1 MKSTYVILSELKVEP
16 YKKRSIL
23 FSSIFVGLNIL
34 DFVETK
40 IALAN
45 GLTELNP
52 VANIVFAL
60 GIAEFFEAATTLIVL
75 LCFYLLYKIDP
86 KLACNFSCASLIFLL
101 GIVIWN
107 LIQMVLG

>member
-1 MKSTYVILSELKVEP
+1 MKSTYVILSEQKVEA
-16 YKKRSIL
+16 YKKRAIL
-23 FSSIFVGLNIL
+23 FSSTFLGLNLL

-45 GLTELNP
+45 GLSELNP
-52 VANIVFAL
+52 IANIFFL
-60 GIAEFFEAATTLIVL
+60 IGIAEFFEAATTLIVI

-86 KLACNFSCASLIFLL
+86 KLACNLSFALLIFLS

-107 LIQMVLG
+107 LIQII